1 MIAYSG
7 YGIVSYNITAEM
19 SQESDVS
26 EDLMALSVAEPELEL
41 ESLYPETPKLSRRV
55 LCIQTYF
62 RGRMARRRVNQ
73 IRHDLLT
80 PAE

>member
-1 MIAYSG
+1 
-7 YGIVSYNITAEM
+7 
-19 SQESDVS
+19 
-26 EDLMALSVAEPELEL
+26 MALGVTEPEPEL
-41 ESLYPETPKLSRRV
+41 ESLYREKYRETNPETPAVSRRV